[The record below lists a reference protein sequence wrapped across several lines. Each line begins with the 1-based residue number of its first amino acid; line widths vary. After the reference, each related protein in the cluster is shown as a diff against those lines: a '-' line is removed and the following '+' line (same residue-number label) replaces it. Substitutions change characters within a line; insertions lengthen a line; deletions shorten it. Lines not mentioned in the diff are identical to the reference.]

1 MTKAEILKQQMKQK
15 YPEYKKLDLTRIG
28 NEINDYWT
36 QHDTFGKSVEIRKGH
51 KPFVFYEGPPSANG
65 TPGIHH
71 VMARSIKDI
80 FCRYKT
86 MKGYLV
92 ERKAGW
98 DTHGLPVEIGVEKSL
113 GITKEDI
120 GKKISVEDYN
130 KACRK
135 EVMKYKDLWDE
146 LTVKMGYWVDLD
158 DPYITFDNKYI
169 ETVWWLLKKLYDKGL
184 LYKGHT
190 IQPYSPAAGTGLSSH
205 ELNLPGCY
213 KDVKDNTVVAQF
225 KVRRD
230 DKSEFL
236 FDDINGDLFFLAWT
250 TTPWTL
256 PSNTALAVGAKIDY
270 IKVKTFNPYTHK
282 PVTVILGKDLK
293 EKYFPESNSGLK
305 LEEYEAGQKKIPYE
319 IAGEFK
325 GNDLVGIRYEQLLP
339 YAQPDDGDAFRVVA
353 GDFVTTDEGTGIVH
367 IAPSFGADDYKVGKE
382 NGIGSLTMVNKQGKF
397 VDEMGEFAGRYVK
410 PEYDPDYNPKNGD
423 SVDVDI
429 IVKLK
434 KENKAFKTEKYVHSY
449 PHCWRTDKPILYY
462 PLDSWFIKTTEYK
475 ERMIELNNTINWK
488 PKATGTGR
496 FGNWLENL
504 VDWNLSRSRFWG
516 VPLPIWMTGDGEE
529 QICIGSAEE
538 LKAEIEKSVEAGFMK
553 TNPLKDFVPGDNT
566 KDNYETFDFHKP
578 YVDDIVLVSPSGK
591 KMFREPALI
600 DVWFDSGSMPYA
612 QFHYP
617 FEKKDNLKEFF
628 PADFIAEGV
637 DQTRGWF
644 FTLHA
649 IATMVFDSVAYK
661 TCVSNG
667 LVLDSKGNKMSKR
680 LGNAVDPFET
690 IQKYGPDATR
700 WYMITNAQP
709 WDNLKFDSNG
719 IDEVRRKFFG
729 TLYNTYAFFALYA
742 NIDGFD
748 YSQEE
753 IPVEKRPELDRWI
766 ISELNSLIKKVDTFY
781 NDYEPTKAGRAI
793 ADFLD
798 MHLSNWYVRLS
809 RRRFWKGDYTE
820 DKISAYQTLYKCLE
834 TIAQLSSP
842 IAPFFSERLFVDL
855 NNTTGRFKTDSV
867 HLTDFPEA
875 EESYIDTDLEERMEL
890 AQKISSMVLSLRKK
904 TNIRVRQPLAKIM
917 VPVRD
922 EKFKKQLESMKQ
934 LILSEV
940 NVKELEFMTDDSIL
954 VKKIKPN
961 FKALGPKYGKLM
973 KAISSAL
980 VQLDNEQIKQFE
992 KEGKHT
998 LQIDGQ
1004 EIVIDLTDVEI
1015 LTQDIPGWLISTM
1028 GTLTVALDITITDEL
1043 QEEGIA
1049 RELVNRIQNIRKD
1062 KQFEVTDKINVKIE
1076 KNNGLISA
1084 VKKNYSYICSETL
1097 ADSLELVE
1105 SLNES
1110 EKQVIELSDEL
1121 KTHIIVTKHLG

>member
-1 MTKAEILKQQMKQK
+1 
-15 YPEYKKLDLTRIG
+15 
-28 NEINDYWT
+28 
-36 QHDTFGKSVEIRKGH
+36 
-51 KPFVFYEGPPSANG
+51 
-65 TPGIHH
+65 
-71 VMARSIKDI
+71 
-80 FCRYKT
+80 
-86 MKGYLV
+86 
-92 ERKAGW
+92 
-98 DTHGLPVEIGVEKSL
+98 
-113 GITKEDI
+113 
-120 GKKISVEDYN
+120 
-130 KACRK
+130 
-135 EVMKYKDLWDE
+135 
-146 LTVKMGYWVDLD
+146 
-158 DPYITFDNKYI
+158 
-169 ETVWWLLKKLYDKGL
+169 
-184 LYKGHT
+184 
-190 IQPYSPAAGTGLSSH
+190 
-205 ELNLPGCY
+205 
-213 KDVKDNTVVAQF
+213 
-225 KVRRD
+225 
-230 DKSEFL
+230 
-236 FDDINGDLFFLAWT
+236 
-250 TTPWTL
+250 
-256 PSNTALAVGAKIDY
+256 
-270 IKVKTFNPYTHK
+270 
-282 PVTVILGKDLK
+282 
-293 EKYFPESNSGLK
+293 
-305 LEEYEAGQKKIPYE
+305 
-319 IAGEFK
+319 
-325 GNDLVGIRYEQLLP
+325 
-339 YAQPDDGDAFRVVA
+339 
-353 GDFVTTDEGTGIVH
+353 
-367 IAPSFGADDYKVGKE
+367 
-382 NGIGSLTMVNKQGKF
+382 
-397 VDEMGEFAGRYVK
+397 
-410 PEYDPDYNPKNGD
+410 
-423 SVDVDI
+423 
-429 IVKLK
+429 
-434 KENKAFKTEKYVHSY
+434 
-449 PHCWRTDKPILYY
+449 
-462 PLDSWFIKTTEYK
+462 
-475 ERMIELNNTINWK
+475 
-488 PKATGTGR
+488 
-496 FGNWLENL
+496 
-504 VDWNLSRSRFWG
+504 
-516 VPLPIWMTGDGEE
+516 
-529 QICIGSAEE
+529 
-538 LKAEIEKSVEAGFMK
+538 
-553 TNPLKDFVPGDNT
+553 
-566 KDNYETFDFHKP
+566 
-578 YVDDIVLVSPSGK
+578 
-591 KMFREPALI
+591 
-600 DVWFDSGSMPYA
+600 
-612 QFHYP
+612 
-617 FEKKDNLKEFF
+617 
-628 PADFIAEGV
+628 
-637 DQTRGWF
+637 
-644 FTLHA
+644 
-649 IATMVFDSVAYK
+649 
-661 TCVSNG
+661 
-667 LVLDSKGNKMSKR
+667 
-680 LGNAVDPFET
+680 
-690 IQKYGPDATR
+690 
-700 WYMITNAQP
+700 MITNAQP

-875 EESYIDTDLEERMEL
+875 EESYINTDLEERMEL